1 MTTTDLT
8 KKLAERL
15 EISQRESRDLLR
27 LMCDTIARSLTHK
40 ETVILRGFGSFGTR
54 TRAPKKFYNPA
65 AKSHMLL
72 PPKEVVFFRPSQR
85 LKDSLAERSEE
96 S

>member
-1 MTTTDLT
+1 MTTTE
-8 KKLAERL
+8 LAKILSQRL
-15 EISQRESRDLLR
+15 ELSQRETRDLLR
-27 LMCDTIARSLTHK
+27 LMCDTIARSLSHK

-54 TRAPKKFYNPA
+54 TRAPKKSYNPA

-85 LKDSLAERSEE
+85 LKEILAQRSDE